1 MGHVPGVY
9 MLSLGGCLCN
19 VYLRV
24 CAVYI
29 CEVCVV
35 GLGRCIPVCVCV
47 LPARENLFFFLN
59 NAASCSSVYSM
70 EPRKWDHGVI
80 GLWILNVGRVVDCLG
95 CLIHSFIHSFI
106 HLWLHWVFIAVRGL
120 SLVAASGGYSSLQCM
135 GFSLQW
141 LLLLWSTGSRA
152 QAQ

>member
-1 MGHVPGVY
+1 MYP
-9 MLSLGGCLCN
+9 C
-19 VYLRV
+19 
-24 CAVYI
+24 
-29 CEVCVV
+29 
-35 GLGRCIPVCVCV
+35 VCVCV

-106 HLWLHWVFIAVRGL
+106 YGCT
-120 SLVAASGGYSSLQCM
+120 GSSLLCV
-135 GFSLQW
+135 GFL
-141 LLLLWSTGSRA
+141 
-152 QAQ
+152 